1 MDTLIIIGIGLAI
14 VTGLCAVVYEMAEA
28 RGRHP
33 WGWTIAALI
42 GLFFALIGWV
52 VVVTILALV
61 GPTKEK
67 KWAHYQEMAAP
78 AR

>member
-33 WGWTIAALI
+33 WGWTIASFI
-42 GLFFALIGWV
+42 GLFFALIGWAAV
-52 VVVTILALV
+52 AATLALV

-67 KWAHYQEMAAP
+67 KWADHQEMAAVAP
-78 AR
+78 